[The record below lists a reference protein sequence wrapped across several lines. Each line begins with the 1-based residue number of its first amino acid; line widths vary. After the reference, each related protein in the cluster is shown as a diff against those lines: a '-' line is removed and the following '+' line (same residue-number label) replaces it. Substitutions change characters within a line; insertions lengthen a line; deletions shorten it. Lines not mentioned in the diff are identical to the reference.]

1 MIMKKVSQIL
11 LTLLMILSVIT
22 NVSAYSRD
30 ENSKVVS
37 TVAKIITSYAL
48 GMDSEKMLE
57 QLKDISQDDYEIW
70 NDIIDYWDWIEK
82 DMVENTNVPTDLPAE
97 NHVFIVLGYAL
108 KEDGTMEEELV
119 GRLEVALDVIKKY
132 PNNYLL
138 VTGGVQQN
146 GYTEGQRMYNWL
158 VEQGISKDKIIVET
172 KAEDTAGNATNSFQ
186 MLYTEYT
193 DIKSCSL
200 ITSQYHLKRG
210 SILYYAESL
219 LKAKEL
225 DVEPIEFI
233 GNGNAGWEKE
243 NKTEENILVKAF
255 SLSGIAHC
263 TNTIVMNI
271 VRIIVEILFVV
282 ILIISVVLKRKR
294 RNI

>member
-158 VEQGISKDKIIVET
+158 VEQGISKDKIVT
-172 KAEDTAGNATNSFQ
+172 
-186 MLYTEYT
+186 
-193 DIKSCSL
+193 
-200 ITSQYHLKRG
+200 
-210 SILYYAESL
+210 
-219 LKAKEL
+219 L
-225 DVEPIEFI
+225 DVSSIYTHYGYDGDALTNLNFEME
-233 GNGNAGWEKE
+233 EK
-243 NKTEENILVKAF
+243 
-255 SLSGIAHC
+255 
-263 TNTIVMNI
+263 
-271 VRIIVEILFVV
+271 
-282 ILIISVVLKRKR
+282 
-294 RNI
+294 

>member
-1 MIMKKVSQIL
+1 M
-11 LTLLMILSVIT
+11 
-22 NVSAYSRD
+22 
-30 ENSKVVS
+30 
-37 TVAKIITSYAL
+37 
-48 GMDSEKMLE
+48 
-57 QLKDISQDDYEIW
+57 
-70 NDIIDYWDWIEK
+70 
-82 DMVENTNVPTDLPAE
+82 
-97 NHVFIVLGYAL
+97 
-108 KEDGTMEEELV
+108 
-119 GRLEVALDVIKKY
+119 
-132 PNNYLL
+132 
-138 VTGGVQQN
+138 
-146 GYTEGQRMYNWL
+146 
-158 VEQGISKDKIIVET
+158 
-172 KAEDTAGNATNSFQ
+172 
-186 MLYTEYT
+186 
-193 DIKSCSL
+193 SL
-200 ITSQYHLKRG
+200 TSQYHLKRG

-255 SLSGIAHC
+255 SLSSIAHC